1 MAQHFDRTFGTNP
14 AENYERF
21 FVPFIGG
28 PLAAD
33 LVREADL
40 RPGERVLDA
49 ACGTGVV
56 ARLAAAQ
63 VGPDGEVAGLDVNPG
78 MLAVAATVAQDPSI
92 EWHEGSVE
100 EMPLADDAF
109 DAVLCQ
115 LSLQFVDDRP
125 RALRDMRR
133 VLAPGGRLTLNVPG
147 PISPMFETLADAL
160 GRHVDPRAGGFV
172 RAVFDLDDEDEV
184 LGLLRGAGFQ
194 DVTVRAHHYE
204 LPLPAPRDF
213 LWQYIASTPLA
224 GLVSGAAEEERS
236 ALEDEVV
243 AGWGAF
249 ADGEGMRYPQR
260 VLLASARKLN

>member
-21 FVPFIGG
+21 FVPSIGR
-28 PLAAD
+28 PLAVD
-33 LVREADL
+33 LVREAEL

-56 ARLAAAQ
+56 ARLAAAE
-63 VGPDGEVAGLDVNPG
+63 VGPEGEVAGIDVNPG
-78 MLAVAATVAQDPSI
+78 MLAVAAAVDPDPGI

-100 EMPLADDAF
+100 EIPLADDSF
-109 DAVLCQ
+109 DAVICQ
-115 LSLQFVDDRP
+115 LSLQFVEDRT

-147 PISPMFETLADAL
+147 PISPVFETLADAMA
-160 GRHVDPRAGGFV
+160 RHVDPQAGGFV
-172 RAVFDLDDEDEV
+172 RAVFDLFEEEEV
-184 LGLLRGAGFQ
+184 RELLQGAGFQ
-194 DVTVRAHHYE
+194 DVTTRAHDYE
-204 LPLPAPRDF
+204 LSLPAPRDF

-224 GLVSGAAEEERS
+224 GLASEAAEEDLS

-243 AGWGAF
+243 AGWSAF
-249 ADGEGMRYPQR
+249 ADGAGMRYPQR
-260 VLLASARKLN
+260 ILLASARH